1 MPLSRNE
8 SERRA
13 RDEEERERVTRIFD
27 RLGVVLCIPL
37 PSPEGLAGL
46 IALGQKRSGEL
57 FVDEDLELLTTIA
70 NQAATAIRNA
80 KSYEA
85 LEALNRD
92 LEQKV
97 AKRTAALREALAQKE
112 RTQEQLIRS
121 ESLAA
126 IGQLVAG
133 TAHELNNPIAGAM
146 SLVENSV
153 ETIEGWND
161 LPENGKRSS
170 TTCGFPSV
178 NSAERGRSSGAC
190 STSRARR
197 RPMWSRWT

>member
-1 MPLSRNE
+1 M
-8 SERRA
+8 
-13 RDEEERERVTRIFD
+13 
-27 RLGVVLCIPL
+27 CIPL
-37 PSPEGLAGL
+37 PSPDGLAGL
-46 IALGQKRSGEL
+46 IAIGQKRSGEL
-57 FVDEDLELLTTIA
+57 FIEEDIELLTTIA
-70 NQAATAIRNA
+70 NQTATAIRNA

-92 LEQKV
+92 LEARV
-97 AKRTAALREALAQKE
+97 AKRTAALREALTQKE

-153 ETIEGWND
+153 ETIAGGIPFWKI
-161 LPENGKRSS
+161 GKRSS
-170 TTCGFPSV
+170 TTCGFPSES
-178 NSAERGRSSGAC
+178 SAGRGRSSGAC
-190 STSRARR
+190 SISRARR